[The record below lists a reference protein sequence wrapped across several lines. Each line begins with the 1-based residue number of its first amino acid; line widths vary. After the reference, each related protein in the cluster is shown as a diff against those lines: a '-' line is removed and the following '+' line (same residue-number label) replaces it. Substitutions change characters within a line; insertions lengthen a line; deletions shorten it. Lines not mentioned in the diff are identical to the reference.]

1 MTAEAGSAIA
11 AGTEILHWALAPLG
25 HRCGAS
31 VTPLGSLVG
40 SRVMQTALIGA
51 QLEPMAGVL
60 PWVTALTM
68 ALDLL

>member
-1 MTAEAGSAIA
+1 VRRERDT
-11 AGTEILHWALAPLG
+11 
-25 HRCGAS
+25 R
-31 VTPLGSLVG
+31 GSLVG

-51 QLEPMAGVL
+51 QREPMAGVL